1 MKYKATAPGYP
12 DLIIEHEGSLDLT
25 QPLREISKRWKIGWR
40 SPLPQGFQMVNV
52 EMPPDPPR
60 CPWCNDEP
68 LEVTTGGVVVTRPV
82 CPKCGERP

>member
-40 SPLPQGFQMVNV
+40 APL
-52 EMPPDPPR
+52 
-60 CPWCNDEP
+60 
-68 LEVTTGGVVVTRPV
+68 L
-82 CPKCGERP
+82 